1 MKSLNDI
8 EKTVKEFNVQPA
20 SETKSRVLTRAMSI
34 QNQRRRVFGANTWRF
49 LMTRKPAAFAAA
61 AVLMAAVILGIN
73 ALTVTP
79 AWAIEQT
86 IEALRDIRGIYF
98 AGTANYP
105 GRPAEHI
112 EIWTRPH
119 SQNAAVSGDFR
130 LHEGDSHV
138 SIASESQN
146 TTWVYTKNDEQ
157 SVVYVTEG
165 LNRHCQPFTTAD
177 LFDLLRQHAT
187 DWKEDYRRDP
197 ETGRDSVFVTCKGF
211 PVNTA
216 PYWRLEFDLKTKF
229 PVRAGVWYNSDYS
242 GLPHFEFTTIIYN
255 PQMPDDLFKF
265 AIPQEA
271 KVIECGKIRRLID
284 EVPDYG
290 IYVEG
295 LSTEEACI
303 KVARE
308 YWQAVADRNASALSR
323 IRPLVT
329 QAEWDGILAVYD
341 TQKPVTFTQTMMN
354 HINDPGTFVEVTCT
368 LATQDGR
375 TAHSTLNIDI
385 RQTDRGTLGVV
396 IGVLGPEL
404 SLLD

>member
-20 SETKSRVLTRAMSI
+20 SEMKNRVLTGALAT
-34 QNQRRRVFGANTWRF
+34 QNQRSRIFGANTWRF
-49 LMTRKPAAFAAA
+49 IMTSKPATFAAA
-61 AVLMAAVILGIN
+61 ALLMAAVILGIN

-105 GRPAEHI
+105 GRPTEHT

-130 LHEGDSHV
+130 LHEGGSHV

-146 TTWVYTKNDEQ
+146 TTWVYTKNAEQ

-165 LNRHCQPFTTAD
+165 LNRHCLPFPTAD

-211 PVNTA
+211 PLNTA

-255 PQMPDDLFKF
+255 PQMPDDLFEF
-265 AIPQEA
+265 AIPQDA

-284 EVPDYG
+284 TVPDYG
-290 IYVEG
+290 IKVES
-295 LSTEEACI
+295 LSTQQACI
-303 KVARE
+303 KVAQE
-308 YWQAVADRNASALSR
+308 YWQAVADRNVPALSR

-329 QAEWDGILAVYD
+329 QAEWDGILAIYD
-341 TQKPVTFTQTMMN
+341 THKPLTFTQTIMN
-354 HINDPGTFVEVTCT
+354 HLNDPATFVEVTCMLT
-368 LATQDGR
+368 TQDGQP
-375 TAHSTLNIDI
+375 AQSTLTIDI

-396 IGVLGPEL
+396 TGVLGPEL
-404 SLLD
+404 ILRN